1 MRNALDRSYRDRH
14 LIHRLHR
21 AVTLESD
28 LYSGVR
34 QKPLISKNVL
44 DKDISKNVLDK
55 DIWRKLVLPNRK
67 CSYFFFI
74 YLVLRSVFQIFAN
87 GYL

>member
-14 LIHRLHR
+14 SIHRLHR

-44 DKDISKNVLDK
+44 DKVYNLEKISFAKWKVL
-55 DIWRKLVLPNRK
+55 L
-67 CSYFFFI
+67 FFLYLSCPKECFSNICERLFI
-74 YLVLRSVFQIFAN
+74 NNSF
-87 GYL
+87 

>member
-14 LIHRLHR
+14 LIHRLYR

-44 DKDISKNVLDK
+44 DKVYNLEKIREDARLPAESVIEEDCLNIDEDVHSSPAEADE
-55 DIWRKLVLPNRK
+55 RK
-67 CSYFFFI
+67 
-74 YLVLRSVFQIFAN
+74 
-87 GYL
+87 

>member
-1 MRNALDRSYRDRH
+1 MWFYLLVTKDSILGKVGGKTFFPMRNALDRSYRDRH

-44 DKDISKNVLDK
+44 DKDYNLEKIS
-55 DIWRKLVLPNRK
+55 
-67 CSYFFFI
+67 
-74 YLVLRSVFQIFAN
+74 FAK
-87 GYL
+87 